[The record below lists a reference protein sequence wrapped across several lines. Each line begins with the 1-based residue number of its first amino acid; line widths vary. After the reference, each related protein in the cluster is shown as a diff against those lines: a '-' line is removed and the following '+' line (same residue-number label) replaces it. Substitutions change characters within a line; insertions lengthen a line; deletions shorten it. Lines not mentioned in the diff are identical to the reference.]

1 MNRSGRRSLR
11 RRARSAT
18 RARHFGHGCVG
29 SGAIWVGAMQER
41 QPLSPYR
48 FGRFR
53 DMAQRACRLVRQR
66 SPAAAAQLHRR
77 ARRARG
83 DGADAVRR
91 HRRPVGRRLGLHYVV
106 DYKATSKNGEV
117 VICPE
122 LCLLRLRFE
131 GVRRRLTARP
141 PRGSCQRLRAGA
153 CRARKC
159 RSPEMQSPART
170 SQGFLSPLTVARA
183 GLSSPASRL
192 GFRRIRR

>member
-1 MNRSGRRSLR
+1 MEKPKWSSSAVRH
-11 RRARSAT
+11 RAVRLVLKQQREHESQWATIASAT
-18 RARHFGHGCVG
+18 GLTLF
-29 SGAIWVGAMQER
+29 GAIDDLW
-41 QPLSPYR
+41 
-48 FGRFR
+48 
-53 DMAQRACRLVRQR
+53 
-66 SPAAAAQLHRR
+66 
-77 ARRARG
+77 
-83 DGADAVRR
+83 ADA
-91 HRRPVGRRLGLHYVV
+91 GGLHYVV
-106 DYKATSKNGEV
+106 EYKATSKSGEV
-117 VICPE
+117 VTCPE